1 VSTISSWLLSIAGI
15 VDLSVLTEFV
25 LPDGQINKYV
35 KVVFSFIVL
44 LVIILP
50 IPKLLKSDF
59 NLSQFMGEEVGLQ
72 EDYLEQINLNKVTAL
87 TEEINSKIV
96 GSGLKNVE
104 VAINSNIFAEKL
116 EIYGI
121 SVDLR
126 EMIYAENFENK
137 NISSA
142 KEKIIQIIRSMS
154 IFDGVEVK
162 FYE

>member
-15 VDLSVLTEFV
+15 VVLSVLTEFV

>member
-1 VSTISSWLLSIAGI
+1 MSTISSWLLSIAGI
-15 VDLSVLTEFV
+15 VVLSVLTEFV

-72 EDYLEQINLNKVTAL
+72 QDYLEQINLNKVTAL

-96 GSGLKNVE
+96 DSGLQNVE

>member
-1 VSTISSWLLSIAGI
+1 MSTISSWLLSIAGI
-15 VDLSVLTEFV
+15 VVLSVLTEFV